1 MFNAR
6 YSSRR
11 AMIAAL
17 VEQVTLNH
25 GSHRR
30 VGRHVTE
37 YATKNPRSEIP
48 RQVRPFTNRPKR
60 YESTNTNTG
69 DETGYAS
76 ACRKVKSRF
85 GASTRLGS
93 SVRLAPPN
101 TAADL

>member
-48 RQVRPFTNRPKR
+48 RQVRPLQTDQSVTNRRTPTLVMK
-60 YESTNTNTG
+60 
-69 DETGYAS
+69 
-76 ACRKVKSRF
+76 
-85 GASTRLGS
+85 LGTP
-93 SVRLAPPN
+93 RRAEK
-101 TAADL
+101 